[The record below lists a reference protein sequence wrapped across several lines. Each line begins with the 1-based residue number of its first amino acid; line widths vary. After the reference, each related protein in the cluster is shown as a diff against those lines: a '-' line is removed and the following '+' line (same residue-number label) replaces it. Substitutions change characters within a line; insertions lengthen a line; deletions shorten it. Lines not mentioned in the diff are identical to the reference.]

1 MSDLTASVLETKNGF
16 HVDGYEKISYDFT
29 FLDGV
34 FNISNRQLAEC
45 YSRWGR
51 VLAVT
56 DMNVFNMY
64 GEQMQKYFD
73 HYNLELKVHKTKIG
87 EKAKTIPTFLSIVD
101 SMTEFGI
108 YRKEPVLV
116 VGGGLV
122 TDVAGFACAAYRRNT
137 NFIRVP
143 TTVIGLIDASVSIK
157 VAVNY
162 GNYKN
167 RLGAY
172 HAPIHTFLD
181 FTFLRSLPIA
191 QIRNGF
197 AELIKISSCSH
208 LPTFDLLDKYC
219 EQIIETAFGRSDEA
233 SDEVRAAADKINREG
248 IHEMLKLETPNLHE
262 IGLDRVIAYGHT
274 WSPMHELVP
283 ETPLRHG
290 HAISIDMAYSAT
302 LANSRGLLSDE
313 EHTRILR
320 LFSRAGLSMDHP
332 QFDENILDKGTQAIL
347 KTRDGKLRAAVPN
360 PLGSCVFLND
370 VSPKE
375 LNAAL
380 RRHKEI
386 MKQYPRNGEG
396 LEAFVDASDTGYT
409 ETNEDEAEDI
419 EAAAAKA
426 GDLNGSMNGN
436 GVVHG
441 GHLIN
446 GHTNGANGHTNG
458 VDGHANGVDGH
469 ANGVDGHANR
479 IAEKLANGSAK
490 GLTNGVNGFTNGAKA

>member
-34 FNISNRQLAEC
+34 FNIENRQLAEC
-45 YSRWGR
+45 YHKWGR

-56 DMNVFNMY
+56 DMNVFDVY
-64 GEQMQKYFD
+64 GEQIEKYFQ
-73 HYNLELKVHKTKIG
+73 HYNLDLKVHKTKIG

-122 TDVAGFACAAYRRNT
+122 TDVAGNT

-172 HAPIHTFLD
+172 HAPMHTFLD
-181 FTFLRSLPIA
+181 FTFLRTLPTA

-219 EQIIETAFGRSDEA
+219 EQLISTGFGRTDGA
-233 SDEVRAAADKINREG
+233 PVEVRDAADKINREG

-302 LANSRGLLSDE
+302 LANNRKLLSDE
-313 EHTRILR
+313 EHHRILK

-332 QFDENILDKGTQAIL
+332 QFDEDILDKGTQAIL

-360 PLGSCVFLND
+360 PLGSCTFLND

-386 MKQYPRNGEG
+386 MKGYPRNGEG

-409 ETNEDEAEDI
+409 ENNQKEVDAL
-419 EAAAAKA
+419 EAAAEKA
-426 GDLNGSMNGN
+426 GSLNGSMDGTN
-436 GVVHG
+436 VVHG
-441 GHLIN
+441 GKIMDGVNGHDNVHIN
-446 GHTNGANGHTNG
+446 GHSNGIPEANG
-458 VDGHANGVDGH
+458 
-469 ANGVDGHANR
+469 
-479 IAEKLANGSAK
+479 IAEKLANG

>member
-34 FNISNRQLAEC
+34 FNVENRQLAEC
-45 YSRWGR
+45 YQKWGR

-64 GEQMQKYFD
+64 GEQIEKYFQ

-122 TDVAGFACAAYRRNT
+122 TDVAGNT

-172 HAPIHTFLD
+172 HAPMHTFLD
-181 FTFLRSLPIA
+181 FTFLRSLPTA

-219 EQIIETAFGRSDEA
+219 EQLISTGFGRCDGA
-233 SDEVRAAADKINREG
+233 SDEVRDAADKINREG

-302 LANSRGLLSDE
+302 LANSRKLLSDE
-313 EHTRILR
+313 EHHRILN

-332 QFDENILDKGTQAIL
+332 QFDEDILDKGTVAIL

-360 PLGSCVFLND
+360 PLGSCTFLND
-370 VSPKE
+370 VSAEE

-380 RRHKEI
+380 RRHKAI
-386 MKQYPRNGEG
+386 MKGYPRNGEG

-409 ETNEDEAEDI
+409 ENNQKEAEAL
-419 EAAAAKA
+419 EAAAEKA
-426 GDLNGSMNGN
+426 GSLNATMDGYN
-436 GVVHG
+436 VVHG
-441 GHLIN
+441 GKVMNGVN
-446 GHTNGANGHTNG
+446 GHTNVHVNGHFNG
-458 VDGHANGVDGH
+458 V
-469 ANGVDGHANR
+469 
-479 IAEKLANGSAK
+479 AEHLANGSAK
-490 GLTNGVNGFTNGAKA
+490 GLTNGVDGFTNGAKA